1 MKNLIALVLFFM
13 LPLSFFAQE
22 LTAKKITETAVAKEN
37 PQEAAEYIKLQ
48 LDAVSVPA
56 EKRALYAFLG
66 SLLESMALY
75 DEAKNSYAAAAG
87 IAAGDAAGMP
97 KKSSEMLVID
107 AVRCALSAGDGDVA
121 LQFLNSAVRNSKD
134 ESIQAQI
141 KLYEQWAA
149 LCNAENADDIA
160 EPVSML
166 KAYADIPSMKSVNP
180 SVLLTLWY
188 VTGEA
193 DFGNRLVKKYP
204 ESAEAGIVTGKVQVM
219 PSPFWYFVPR
229 RKISL
234 TQPSAEEK
242 TVSATENGDGTQGE
256 AAVKAD
262 FSENPVKQQLGLFRD
277 KSNAEEFVRRLNEK
291 NFKGYIQEETR
302 SSGTTYYIVL
312 VDENEDGS
320 MGLKLKSAGFECYP
334 IFH

>member
-13 LPLSFFAQE
+13 LPISFFAQE

-334 IFH
+334 VFQ

>member
-37 PQEAAEYIKLQ
+37 PQEAAEYIKSQ
-48 LDAVSVPA
+48 LAAVSVPA

-242 TVSATENGDGTQGE
+242 TVPATKNGDGTQGE

>member
-37 PQEAAEYIKLQ
+37 PQEAAEYIKSQ

-56 EKRALYAFLG
+56 EKRALYAFLV

-229 RKISL
+229 RKIAL

-242 TVSATENGDGTQGE
+242 TVPATENGDGTQGE

-334 IFH
+334 VFQ

>member
-37 PQEAAEYIKLQ
+37 PQEAAEYIKSQ
-48 LDAVSVPA
+48 LAAVSVPA

-66 SLLESMALY
+66 SLFESMALY

-229 RKISL
+229 RKIAL
-234 TQPSAEEK
+234 TQPAAEEK
-242 TVSATENGDGTQGE
+242 TVPATENGGGTQGE

-334 IFH
+334 VFQ

>member
-37 PQEAAEYIKLQ
+37 PQEAAEYIKSQ

-229 RKISL
+229 RKIAL

-334 IFH
+334 VFH

>member
-37 PQEAAEYIKLQ
+37 PQEAAEYIKSQ
-48 LDAVSVPA
+48 LAAVSVPA

-66 SLLESMALY
+66 SLFESMALY

-242 TVSATENGDGTQGE
+242 TVSDTENGDGTQGE

-334 IFH
+334 VFQ

>member
-1 MKNLIALVLFFM
+1 
-13 LPLSFFAQE
+13 
-22 LTAKKITETAVAKEN
+22 
-37 PQEAAEYIKLQ
+37 
-48 LDAVSVPA
+48 
-56 EKRALYAFLG
+56 
-66 SLLESMALY
+66 MALY

-334 IFH
+334 VFQ

>member
-334 IFH
+334 VFQ

>member
-37 PQEAAEYIKLQ
+37 PQEAAEYIKSQ
-48 LDAVSVPA
+48 LAAVSVPA

-66 SLLESMALY
+66 SLFESMALY

-107 AVRCALSAGDGDVA
+107 AVRCALSAGDGDVT

-334 IFH
+334 VFQ

>member
-37 PQEAAEYIKLQ
+37 PQEAAEYIKSQ
-48 LDAVSVPA
+48 LAAVSVPA

-229 RKISL
+229 RKIAL

-242 TVSATENGDGTQGE
+242 TVPATENGGGAQGE
-256 AAVKAD
+256 ATAKAD

-312 VDENEDGS
+312 VDENEAGS

-334 IFH
+334 VFH

>member
-37 PQEAAEYIKLQ
+37 PQEAAEYIKSQ

-229 RKISL
+229 RKIAL

-334 IFH
+334 VFQ

>member
-13 LPLSFFAQE
+13 LPISFFAQE

-234 TQPSAEEK
+234 TQLSAEEK

-334 IFH
+334 VFQ

>member
-37 PQEAAEYIKLQ
+37 PQEAAEYIKSQ

-229 RKISL
+229 CKIAL

-242 TVSATENGDGTQGE
+242 TVPATENGSGAQGE
-256 AAVKAD
+256 ATAKAD

-334 IFH
+334 VFH

>member
-37 PQEAAEYIKLQ
+37 PQEAAEYIKSQ
-48 LDAVSVPA
+48 LAAVSVPA

-229 RKISL
+229 RKIAL

-242 TVSATENGDGTQGE
+242 TVPATENGDGAQGE
-256 AAVKAD
+256 ATAKAD

>member
-37 PQEAAEYIKLQ
+37 PQEAAEYIKSQ

-229 RKISL
+229 RKIAL

-242 TVSATENGDGTQGE
+242 TVPATENGGGAQGE
-256 AAVKAD
+256 ATAKAD
-262 FSENPVKQQLGLFRD
+262 FSENPV
-277 KSNAEEFVRRLNEK
+277 SS
-291 NFKGYIQEETR
+291 
-302 SSGTTYYIVL
+302 SSGFFAT
-312 VDENEDGS
+312 NQ
-320 MGLKLKSAGFECYP
+320 MRKSLSAV
-334 IFH
+334 

>member
-229 RKISL
+229 RKIAL

-242 TVSATENGDGTQGE
+242 TVPATENGGGTQGE

-334 IFH
+334 VFQ

>member
-37 PQEAAEYIKLQ
+37 PQEAAEYIKSQ
-48 LDAVSVPA
+48 LAAVSVPA

-66 SLLESMALY
+66 SLFESMALY

-242 TVSATENGDGTQGE
+242 TVSATENGGGAQGE
-256 AAVKAD
+256 ATAKAD

-334 IFH
+334 VFQ

>member
-13 LPLSFFAQE
+13 LAISFFAQE

-37 PQEAAEYIKLQ
+37 PQEAAEYIKSQ
-48 LDAVSVPA
+48 LAAVSVPA

-66 SLLESMALY
+66 SLFESMALY

-166 KAYADIPSMKSVNP
+166 KAYADIPSMKSVNS

-242 TVSATENGDGTQGE
+242 TVPATENGDGTQGE

-334 IFH
+334 VFQ

>member
-242 TVSATENGDGTQGE
+242 TVPATENGDGTQGE

-334 IFH
+334 VFQ

>member
-37 PQEAAEYIKLQ
+37 PQEAAEYIKSQ

-229 RKISL
+229 RKIAL

-242 TVSATENGDGTQGE
+242 TVPATENGDGTQGE

>member
-193 DFGNRLVKKYP
+193 DFANRLVKKYP

-334 IFH
+334 VFQ

>member
-37 PQEAAEYIKLQ
+37 PQEAAEYIKSQ
-48 LDAVSVPA
+48 LAAVSVPA

-66 SLLESMALY
+66 SLFESMALY

-242 TVSATENGDGTQGE
+242 NVSATENGDGTQGD

-334 IFH
+334 VFQ

>member
-37 PQEAAEYIKLQ
+37 PQEAAEYIKSQ

-229 RKISL
+229 RKIAL

-242 TVSATENGDGTQGE
+242 TVPATENGDGTQGE

-334 IFH
+334 VFQ

>member
-37 PQEAAEYIKLQ
+37 PQEAAEYIKSQ

-229 RKISL
+229 RKIAL

-242 TVSATENGDGTQGE
+242 TVPATENGGGTQGE
-256 AAVKAD
+256 ATAKAD

-334 IFH
+334 VFY

>member
-334 IFH
+334 VFH

>member
-13 LPLSFFAQE
+13 LPISFFAQE

>member
-37 PQEAAEYIKLQ
+37 PQEAAEYIKSQ

-160 EPVSML
+160 EPVPML
-166 KAYADIPSMKSVNP
+166 KAYADIPSMKSVNT

-188 VTGEA
+188 VTGET

-229 RKISL
+229 RKIAL

-242 TVSATENGDGTQGE
+242 TVPATENGGGTQGE

-334 IFH
+334 VFH

>member
-37 PQEAAEYIKLQ
+37 PQEAAEYIKSQ

-229 RKISL
+229 RKIAL

-242 TVSATENGDGTQGE
+242 TVPATENGGGTQGE

-334 IFH
+334 VFQ

>member
-229 RKISL
+229 RKIAL

>member
-229 RKISL
+229 RKIAL
-234 TQPSAEEK
+234 TQPAAEEK

>member
-13 LPLSFFAQE
+13 LPISFFAQE

-66 SLLESMALY
+66 SLFESMALY

-234 TQPSAEEK
+234 TQLSAEEK

-334 IFH
+334 VFQ

>member
-37 PQEAAEYIKLQ
+37 PQEAAEYIKSQ

-66 SLLESMALY
+66 SLFESMALY

-229 RKISL
+229 RKIAL

-242 TVSATENGDGTQGE
+242 TVPATENGGGTQGE

-334 IFH
+334 VFQ

>member
-13 LPLSFFAQE
+13 LPISFFAQE

-37 PQEAAEYIKLQ
+37 PQEAAEYIKSQ
-48 LDAVSVPA
+48 LAAVSVPA

-66 SLLESMALY
+66 SLFESMALY

-87 IAAGDAAGMP
+87 IAAGDVAGMP

-334 IFH
+334 VFQ